1 MAILK
6 AGASGSTFNLD
17 GNEYTKGLYEAIYS
31 NVSILPDGES
41 DEKVLQVGL
50 RNINTGETIQEPIMI
65 RAWKNGSNVA
75 YTTLD
80 SLVADLTSVAG
91 LGSSGDSGLEVL
103 TTYPTVDASK
113 AGQQFLYQGQLWH
126 YITADESSSVA
137 EGTPWPSKGYKQ
149 ITISLTVN
157 VGDPTVITTNV
168 FQDDF
173 NIASLVP
180 NFTRSQAGR
189 YISGIFSV
197 GSAAP
202 QFQAP
207 FSDREVVTSQSSNSY
222 CSSSGLSIAFND
234 NLTMTID
241 AFQNGALADG
251 TGSSVCLYAVTTK
264 VYLPQ

>member
-6 AGASGSTFNLD
+6 AGVSSSTFNLD

-65 RAWKNGSNVA
+65 RAWKNGSNVS

-113 AGQQFLYQGQLWH
+113 AGQEFLYKGQLWH
-126 YITADESSSVA
+126 YLSADESAAVA

-149 ITISLTVN
+149 ITISINVN
-157 VGDPTVITTNV
+157 NSDPTSIVTSV

-173 NIASLVP
+173 NIASAVP
-180 NFTRSQAGR
+180 DFTRTQAGK
-189 YISGIFSV
+189 YGTGFFSG
-197 GSAAP
+197 GSAASY
-202 QFQAP
+202 FQSP
-207 FSDREVVTSQSSNSY
+207 FTDKEVVTSQYSNSY
-222 CSSSGLSIAFND
+222 CSSNGVGNAFSD
-234 NLTMTID
+234 NLTITID
-241 AFQNGALADG
+241 AFQNGVLADG
-251 TGSSVCLYAVTTK
+251 TDSSSSIYTVTTK